1 MKRLFVLL
9 LVLAMVVPMV
19 LTPVAK
25 AEDDFTVQPFY
36 GLNWGVSKIDETKF
50 KYLDE
55 LLETRITY
63 MGDAAV
69 FSYGGAQMIYGIYTD
84 DDVTNMAKTM
94 KKTMD
99 KRPQGM
105 RYWTLYGVMQFMKI
119 HAENALFMDGAI
131 TQLKQMYTD
140 ILKKYKEIGGLL
152 DGVVLDVEYE
162 GLHYHYLTT
171 NNQDKQTNN
180 AVVNPKLYWD
190 IVKDPRYATEIRPL
204 LVERGFKF
212 YPNTDS
218 ELISEIYCIKE
229 STGSAYKTSRS
240 VWNTVMRIHL
250 NQYANKWCYEPLKEI
265 YPEASLS
272 DYGSTDSY
280 GWSKGV
286 SVTDAGMVISGGG
299 NTIKVGTSSCESFY
313 FGSPSS
319 TTFREY
325 TKEPG
330 QVDAMREFTAF
341 HTALYYFNRARR
353 MYEANDMKQIS
364 PWLVDHAY
372 NGTKSIGA
380 MKNSHYYTELPYHLG
395 MYDPEPFLLWF
406 YHDSSRYT
414 GTLYEDYLWVVEDQM
429 AELTRVAGFSDRK
442 PIPYTENWNEEF
454 MLSGM
459 YSGGR
464 NIWRFTP
471 NDFYGTKEDYLVEDA
486 KDPTFYMKGQTVTFP
501 GGKII
506 EDGPVRD
513 CGSFG
518 FWIETPKDVV
528 PIIQNDETRFVDF
541 PAYQEDYESYEAGSK
556 LTTSTLQYPGTW
568 AITAKGSDL
577 LIEADGTNKVLTITG
592 NSAIKSTLMPQN
604 ITAGDSYAKQQ
615 NWEVKVTIPAGMTA
629 DEALTLLNYEAAIVQ
644 DENAEDE
651 LEDGGFKISGGKVY
665 YFDKEQYKELSLDV
679 SKGGTYTFRRIVN
692 FKDDVCDYIILDSTG
707 KEVASAKGVA
717 ILDFTGKVTGIGIT
731 CKDVKNRVKLDNFKI
746 RADSA
751 FADFM
756 VYEAHSGLM
765 VEKTK
770 VQDCSAGYRLS
781 WLNVNETVKTA
792 KIMADI
798 TEDGKT
804 TSTLIKEI
812 TMEPGCDG
820 VVTGK
825 VEIAE
830 GQTIKLYLKTDVALV
845 GDGEEEEEPTEP
857 EVPEDTKPDA
867 PEDTTPTQAPTTKP
881 TATKAPTVETFPE
894 IIGSRVSRPTEA
906 PEEIPTEPEATEAPE
921 EYPTEPEETDPPVW
935 IPILPEDPTEATDA
949 PEATEAP
956 EATDAPEETEAPDAT
971 EAPEVTDEPTEPSAA
986 PTKPS
991 TPAETE
997 ESKATKETKPKKD
1010 DEDEEEDADEGP
1022 NVILIVAI
1030 AAGVVLIGGGA
1041 AAYFLVIRKK
1051 LAAKKK
1057 QA

>member
-1 MKRLFVLL
+1 MKKLFVLFL
-9 LVLAMVVPMV
+9 ALAMVVPMA

-25 AEDDFTVQPFY
+25 AEETFTVQPFY
-36 GLNWGVSKIDETKF
+36 ALNWGSSKVDETKF
-50 KYLDE
+50 KYIDE
-55 LLETRITY
+55 QLETRITY

-69 FSYGGAQMIYGIYTD
+69 FTYGGVQVVYGQYTD
-84 DDVTNMAKTM
+84 DDITAMAKVM

-99 KRPQGM
+99 ARPQGM
-105 RYWTLYGVMQFMKI
+105 RYWTMYGVMQFMKI
-119 HAENALFMDGAI
+119 HAENALYMDGAI
-131 TQLKQMYTD
+131 TQLKEVYSA

-180 AVVNPKLYWD
+180 AVVNPKLYWQ
-190 IVKDPRYATEIRPL
+190 IVKDPRYATEVRPL

-212 YPNTDS
+212 FKDTDD
-218 ELISEIYCIKE
+218 LRSEIYCIKE
-229 STGSAYKTSRS
+229 STGSSYEVSRK
-240 VWNTVMRIHL
+240 VWNTVMRIRL
-250 NQYANKWCYEPLKEI
+250 NQYANEWCYEPLKEV

-272 DYGSTDSY
+272 DYGSTDSF

-313 FGSPSS
+313 FGSPSA
-319 TTFREY
+319 TTFKEY

-380 MKNSHYYTELPYHLG
+380 MKNSPYYTELHYHLG

-406 YHDSSRYT
+406 YHNSSRYP

-442 PIPYTENWNEEF
+442 PIPYSENWNEEF

-471 NDFYGTKEDYLVEDA
+471 NDFYGTKEDYLVRNDG
-486 KDPTFYMKGQTVTFP
+486 DVVFYMKGQTITFP

-518 FWIETPKDVV
+518 FWIETSKDVV
-528 PIIQNDETRFVDF
+528 PVIKNDETRFVEF
-541 PAYQEDYESYEAGSK
+541 PAYKEDYESYETGTK
-556 LTTSTLQYPGTW
+556 MTTSTLQYPGTW

-577 LIEADGTNKVLTITG
+577 IVEADGANKVLTITG
-592 NSAIKSTLMPQN
+592 DSVIKNTRMPQN
-604 ITAGDSYAKQQ
+604 VTAGDSYAKQQ
-615 NWEVKVTIPAGMTA
+615 AWEIQVTIPAGMTA
-629 DEALTLLNYEAAIVQ
+629 DEALTLLNYEAKIVQ
-644 DENAEDE
+644 PEGSEDE
-651 LEDGGFKISGGKVY
+651 LEDGGFKVSGGKVY
-665 YFDKEQYKELSLDV
+665 YSENGQYKAMSLDV
-679 SKGGTYTFRRIVN
+679 SKGGKYTFRRIVN
-692 FKDDVCDYIILDSTG
+692 FKDDVCDYIVLDKDG
-707 KEVASAKGVA
+707 KEVASAKGSA
-717 ILDFTGKVTGIGIT
+717 ILDFSGKVTGIGIG
-731 CKDVKNRVKLDNFKI
+731 CSKVKERVKLDNFNI

-756 VYEAHSGLM
+756 VYQAHSGLM
-765 VEKTK
+765 VEKTT
-770 VQDCSAGYRLS
+770 VQECSAGYRLS
-781 WLNVNETVKTA
+781 WVNINDTVKNA

-798 TEDGKT
+798 TGEDGAVT
-804 TSTLIKEI
+804 TKVIHDI
-812 TMEPGCDG
+812 TMNPGCDG

-825 VEIAE
+825 VEIEE
-830 GQTIKLYLKTDVALV
+830 GQTIKLYLKTDITLV
-845 GDGEEEEEPTEP
+845 GDGEDPEEPEEDEDLDPNAPSTDDKPVATTAPEASTFP
-857 EVPEDTKPDA
+857 EVIGSYV
-867 PEDTTPTQAPTTKP
+867 TKP
-881 TATKAPTVETFPE
+881 TV
-894 IIGSRVSRPTEA
+894 
-906 PEEIPTEPEATEAPE
+906 
-921 EYPTEPEETDPPVW
+921 
-935 IPILPEDPTEATDA
+935 
-949 PEATEAP
+949 AP
-956 EATDAPEETEAPDAT
+956 EATDAPEESTEAPTEETVEVPT
-971 EAPEVTDEPTEPSAA
+971 EAPSEEPTEA
-986 PTKPS
+986 PTEATDAPE
-991 TPAETE
+991 ETE
-997 ESKATKETKPKKD
+997 EPEETKADKDKDED
-1010 DEDEEEDADEGP
+1010 DEEVGP
-1022 NVILIVAI
+1022 NILLIVIIIVVAL
-1030 AAGVVLIGGGA
+1030 AGAGA
-1041 AAYFLVIRKK
+1041 AVYFLVI
-1051 LAAKKK
+1051 KKK
-1057 QA
+1057 KNA